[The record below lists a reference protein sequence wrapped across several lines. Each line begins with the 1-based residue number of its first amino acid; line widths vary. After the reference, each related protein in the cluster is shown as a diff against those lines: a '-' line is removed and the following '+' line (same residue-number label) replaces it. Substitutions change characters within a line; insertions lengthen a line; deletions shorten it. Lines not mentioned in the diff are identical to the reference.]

1 MLPRCGYKDIMLYQ
15 VETQELYLIC
25 RQREAEVVDVFRSY
39 VVALNNLTVF
49 APHLGL
55 NKTRKRVL
63 YG

>member
-1 MLPRCGYKDIMLYQ
+1 MLYQ

-55 NKTRKRVL
+55 KKTRKRVL